1 MEADYGVDSVL
12 IKVVEHDDGRF
23 GVAVTFY
30 LKNGKTAVAIFAEG
44 DQVDSFFTGILK
56 ARFQMFHSI
65 YYRDHLDTISNAN

>member
-30 LKNGKTAVAIFAEG
+30 LKNGKTG